1 MISYLFRIIITFLV
15 VTLIIK
21 GVFLDFSSI
30 NSNSMANT
38 LLSGDFTIVNKV
50 AYNFAGWEYKDIEK
64 DDIIVFSSPN
74 INSKINDILQ
84 SNEFSFDENNKN
96 EKITKR
102 VVGLPGDTIFY
113 NEDFLEINKVNLVNI
128 VNSNKSKPKT
138 KIILNENMY
147 FVLGDNKDNSIDSRY
162 FGPVERNDIIG
173 KIILIY
179 WSKNNIGI
187 NFERIG
193 RTF

>member
-1 MISYLFRIIITFLV
+1 MISYIFRIVITFLV

-38 LLSGDFTIVNKV
+38 LLTGDFTIVNKV
-50 AYNFAGWEYKDIEK
+50 AYSFAGWEYKDIERE
-64 DDIIVFSSPN
+64 DIIVFSSPN
-74 INSKINDILQ
+74 INTKIKEIVHSNDFNIDD
-84 SNEFSFDENNKN
+84 NYVN

-102 VVGLPGDTIFY
+102 VVGIAGDTILY
-113 NEDFLEINKVNLVNI
+113 NEDFLEINNI
-128 VNSNKSKPKT
+128 NKVNSNKSKSKPKT
-138 KIILNENMY
+138 KIILGENMY

-173 KIILIY
+173 EIVMIY
-179 WSKNNIGI
+179 WSKNKIGL

>member
-1 MISYLFRIIITFLV
+1 MISYIFRIVITFLV

-30 NSNSMANT
+30 NSDSMANT

-50 AYNFAGWEYKDIEK
+50 AYNFAGWEYKEIEK

-74 INSKINDILQ
+74 INNKIKDILHT
-84 SNEFSFDENNKN
+84 NDYNIDENYIN

-102 VVGLPGDTIFY
+102 VVGIPGDTILY
-113 NEDFLEINKVNLVNI
+113 NEDFLEINNINKLNLK
-128 VNSNKSKPKT
+128 KSAPKT
-138 KIILNENMY
+138 KIILGDNMY
-147 FVLGDNKDNSIDSRY
+147 FVLGDNIENSIDSRY

-173 KIILIY
+173 KIIMIY
-179 WSKNNIGI
+179 WSKNQIGI

-193 RTF
+193 HIF